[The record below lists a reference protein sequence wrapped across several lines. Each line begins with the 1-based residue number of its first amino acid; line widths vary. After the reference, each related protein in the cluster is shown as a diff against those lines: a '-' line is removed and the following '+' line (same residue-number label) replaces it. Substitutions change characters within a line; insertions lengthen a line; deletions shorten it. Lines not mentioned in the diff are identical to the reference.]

1 VATLLGAND
10 RFGKQLCR
18 EVIAP
23 LGYMD
28 DCLTMSGAIQ
38 LRWSTRPRAGA
49 LSQATKLHLEP
60 AVLDELVEME
70 LRRMPRHPSAGS
82 RLIPADPPVLRHDEA
97 VQPASYLLGQGSE
110 AVELS
115 VEVVIR

>member
-1 VATLLGAND
+1 
-10 RFGKQLCR
+10 
-18 EVIAP
+18 
-23 LGYMD
+23 
-28 DCLTMSGAIQ
+28 
-38 LRWSTRPRAGA
+38 
-49 LSQATKLHLEP
+49 
-60 AVLDELVEME
+60 
-70 LRRMPRHPSAGS
+70 MPRHPSAGS